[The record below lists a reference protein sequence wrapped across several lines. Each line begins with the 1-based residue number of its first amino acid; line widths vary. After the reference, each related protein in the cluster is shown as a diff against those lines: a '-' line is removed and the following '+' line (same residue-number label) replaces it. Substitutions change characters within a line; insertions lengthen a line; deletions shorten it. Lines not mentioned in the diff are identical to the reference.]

1 MSVLRKDRALGYRY
15 CLGKALNWV
24 SVFVNIHVFAES
36 FIRRVTKNLL
46 LSINEISY
54 L

>member
-1 MSVLRKDRALGYRY
+1 MSFQRKDRALGYSY
-15 CLGKALNWV
+15 CLGILAVMFL
-24 SVFVNIHVFAES
+24 NIHVFAES

-46 LSINEISY
+46 LSINEISD